1 MEIYPKDDD
10 FLEKIELAVCCL
22 TRESLSIKDR
32 ILEAAFEV
40 NTFIGAKYQPED
52 QKIRDLWNGIVNSLT
67 SGGHVQKTVTV
78 MDQAKLSD
86 IEDSFKRLHQLAKA
100 WKEETH
106 ND

>member
-32 ILEAAFEV
+32 VLGAALEV
-40 NTFIGAKYQPED
+40 STFVSARYQPED
-52 QKIRDLWNGIVNSLT
+52 QKIRDLWNETVNSLT
-67 SGGHVQKTVTV
+67 SGGDVQTTITA
-78 MDQAKLSD
+78 MEQAKLSD

>member
-1 MEIYPKDDD
+1 MAPRKDDN
-10 FLEKIELAVCCL
+10 FFEKIELAVCSL
-22 TRESLSIKDR
+22 TRESFSIKDR

-52 QKIRDLWNGIVNSLT
+52 QKIRDLWNEIVNSLT
-67 SGGHVQKTVTV
+67 FEGHVQITVTAR
-78 MDQAKLSD
+78 DRAKLSD

>member
-1 MEIYPKDDD
+1 MYPKDDAI
-10 FLEKIELAVCCL
+10 FEKIELAVCCL

-40 NTFIGAKYQPED
+40 STFIGAKYQPED
-52 QKIRDLWNGIVNSLT
+52 QKIRDLWNEIVNSLT
-67 SGGHVQKTVTV
+67 SGGHVQTTVTA
-78 MDQAKLSD
+78 MDQPKLSE

-100 WKEETH
+100 WKEEIH

>member
-1 MEIYPKDDD
+1 MAPRKDDD
-10 FLEKIELAVCCL
+10 FFEKIELAVCSL

-32 ILEAAFEV
+32 VLESALEV
-40 NTFIGAKYQPED
+40 STFIGTEYQPED
-52 QKIRDLWNGIVNSLT
+52 QKIRDLWNGTVNSLT
-67 SGGHVQKTVTV
+67 SGGHVQTTVTA
-78 MDQAKLSD
+78 MDQPKLSE